1 MQVPWV
7 DLLPQGKPAR
17 KSISLERKQYQLPA
31 KERFVCNLL
40 LHGQLIIMQFSCNTG
55 AKMSSSYGKGI

>member
-7 DLLPQGKPAR
+7 DLLPQGKPAG
-17 KSISLERKQYQLPA
+17 KSISLEKKQYQLPA

-40 LHGQLIIMQFSCNTG
+40 LVS
-55 AKMSSSYGKGI
+55 